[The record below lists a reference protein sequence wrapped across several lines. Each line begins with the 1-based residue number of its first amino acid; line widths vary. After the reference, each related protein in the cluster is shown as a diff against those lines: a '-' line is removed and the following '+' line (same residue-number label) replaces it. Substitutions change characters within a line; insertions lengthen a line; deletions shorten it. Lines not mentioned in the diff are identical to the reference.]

1 MTKELAKSTLS
12 QINTP
17 STEFEDDNNDGVEQK
32 EYTDPE
38 DLSPEALANTSASG
52 AKKHRRPDHNEIERK
67 RRETQRDRIIELRQ
81 VLPGVSASSRLS
93 TVNIVIRA
101 KEYIE
106 SLKRRISELEGILAH
121 YHPEIFKYSGKIF
134 LNTSIPPLEQ
144 VEALSAGAPG
154 SPYRSKLAPKAPI
167 YPSLPSFGP
176 LPPLQTLQKSHH
188 TPAHLADSEEVHE
201 DGKKPPKKVKIEEPE
216 NIPPNEEKLKKQIAG
231 YFRSQNAS
239 STTTPAPLSKKSLTY
254 QHGRGNDSWGE
265 GSGLFTIAEVASS
278 SDEHFKLQDA
288 NWKQN
293 FFDRRDSSL
302 LFTSSSGEVFWN
314 KRDSTSGSMGIMFP
328 LEQTM
333 HSDIRCGKCQRGV
346 DNLIMIDC
354 EKCKTWYHLRCVKI
368 PPESVP
374 LVWKCLECS

>member
-12 QINTP
+12 QTNTP
-17 STEFEDDNNDGVEQK
+17 SHEFEDDNNDGVEQK
-32 EYTDPE
+32 EYFDPE
-38 DLSPEALANTSASG
+38 DLSPEALANTPASG
-52 AKKHRRPDHNEIERK
+52 VKKHRRPDHNEIERK
-67 RRETQRDRIIELRQ
+67 RRETQRDRLIELRQ

-93 TVNIVIRA
+93 TVNIIIRA

-144 VEALSAGAPG
+144 VETLSAAVPG
-154 SPYRSKLAPKAPI
+154 SPYMSKLAPKSPI

-176 LPPLQTLQKSHH
+176 LPSFQILQKSHQM
-188 TPAHLADSEEVHE
+188 PAQTTGSEGVHE
-201 DGKKPPKKVKIEEPE
+201 DANKPLKKVKIEEPE
-216 NIPPNEEKLKKQIAG
+216 NIPLDEEALKKRISG
-231 YFRSQNAS
+231 YFRSQIAS

-254 QHGRGNDSWGE
+254 QLGRGNDGWVE

-278 SDEHFKLQDA
+278 SDEHFKQQDLY
-288 NWKQN
+288 WKQN

-314 KRDSTSGSMGIMFP
+314 KRDHTSGSIGTMFP

-333 HSDIRCGKCQRGV
+333 HAEIRCGKCQRGL

-354 EKCKTWYHLRCVKI
+354 EKCKTWYHLRCVNI
-368 PPESVP
+368 PPESIP